1 MTARRATPRAAPT
14 RNLNPFQG
22 TLMRGLL
29 RFLPSEI
36 DTMARS
42 LLDQEQE
49 AAQARIRA
57 GVKPPR
63 QRGTLVKVSP
73 GSVGLVLDRIGRRF
87 DISGRQLRKIMDIC
101 EAAKAEPER
110 YGHLVEEMDARGKVD
125 GPWTKLQRLQDAER
139 VRNLAPVTGRFR
151 TLVFDVPW
159 NEDNI
164 SEAAGHAYALMSF
177 DAILDLRE
185 LVDGWADPSFCHLW
199 FWATNNTLGLAFR
212 AIEHYGFQYKTVHTW
227 TKRDFGRGRY
237 ARNTTEHV
245 LFAVR
250 GDQPCQPAW
259 MSTRT
264 DHDWGRP
271 EGPESSKPEGFYDM
285 VRALSYGPFGEAF
298 QRAPRPDFVNLYQA
312 APAPALEAAE

>member
-1 MTARRATPRAAPT
+1 MSRVEKLFRPSEVYRMALALLESERAA
-14 RNLNPFQG
+14 
-22 TLMRGLL
+22 
-29 RFLPSEI
+29 
-36 DTMARS
+36 A
-42 LLDQEQE
+42 QE
-49 AAQARIRA
+49 RIRA
-57 GVKPPR
+57 GGA
-63 QRGTLVKVSP
+63 RGGSASSAGPTSRRTSPAKFSQPLRVS
-73 GSVGLVLDRIGRRF
+73 DRIARHF
-87 DISGRQLRKIMDIC
+87 NISGRQLEKIADLC
-101 EAAKAEPER
+101 RAAEADPDR
-110 YGHLVEEMDARGKVD
+110 YGGLLEEMDRTGKVN
-125 GPWTKLQRLQDAER
+125 GPHTKLLRLQDAER

-151 TLVFDVPW
+151 TLVMDVPW

-164 SEAAGHAYALMSF
+164 SDSAGHAYALMSF
-177 DAILDLRE
+177 DAILGLRE
-185 LVDGWADPSFCHLW
+185 LIDGWADPSFCHLW

-298 QRAPRPDFVNLYQA
+298 QRAPRPDFVNLYQ
-312 APAPALEAAE
+312 PTEQPTLEAAE